1 MGATFGRWQADFVSA
16 GSFALDGGAMFGI
29 VPKPLWEKKIPADD
43 KNRILLDTRC
53 MLLRDGERVVLVDCG
68 MGSQWNDKER
78 DIYRIDAHL
87 DASLAAVGVTP
98 AQVTDLVLTH
108 LHFDHAGDVARVDAQ
123 GAATLTFGNARVHI
137 GRRAWEHAHAP
148 NERDR
153 GSFRAQCW
161 APLDGVERGRV
172 VLVED
177 HEGRASI
184 LPELEALVCE
194 GHTTGQLLP
203 LAGARDQRALYG
215 ADMVP
220 TRAHVPVPWH
230 MGYDLRPIVVM
241 EEKRRL
247 VELCAA
253 EGITLVHEHDRVFPT
268 SSIVRGP
275 KGELQAA

>member
-1 MGATFGRWQADFVSA
+1 MRLGRWTVDLISA
-16 GSFALDGGAMFGI
+16 GTFALDGGAMFGI

-53 MLLRDGERVVLVDCG
+53 VLLRDGARVVLVDCG
-68 MGSQWNDKER
+68 MGTQWNDKER

-87 DASLAAVGVTP
+87 DASLAAVGVAP
-98 AQVTDLVLTH
+98 ADVTDLVLTH
-108 LHFDHAGDVARVDAQ
+108 LHFDHAGDTARLDAS
-123 GAATLTFGNARVHI
+123 GVPLLTFPNARVFV

-153 GSFRAQCW
+153 GSFRASCW
-161 APLDGVERGRV
+161 APLGGSERARV

-177 HEGRASI
+177 RDGRATV
-184 LPELEALVCE
+184 LPELDAVLCE

-203 LAGARDQRALYG
+203 LMGALDQRALYG
-215 ADMVP
+215 ADMFP

-247 VELCAA
+247 VELCVADR
-253 EGITLVHEHDRVFPT
+253 ITLIHEHDTRFAT
-268 SSIVRGP
+268 SSLARSPSGDV
-275 KGELQAA
+275 QAA

>member
-1 MGATFGRWQADFVSA
+1 MRSGRWQLDLISA
-16 GSFALDGGAMFGI
+16 GTFALDGGAMFGI
-29 VPKPLWEKKIPADD
+29 VPKPLWEKKIPADE
-43 KNRILLDTRC
+43 KNRIALDTRC
-53 MLLRDGERVVLVDCG
+53 ALLRDGERVVLVDCG

-78 DIYRIDAHL
+78 DIYRIDEHL
-87 DASLAAVGVTP
+87 DASLAAVGVAP
-98 AQVTDLVLTH
+98 GDVTDLVLTH
-108 LHFDHAGDVARVDAQ
+108 LHFDHAGAVTRLDAS
-123 GAATLTFGNARVHI
+123 GAPTLTFANARVHV
-137 GRRAWEHAHAP
+137 GRRAWDHAHAP

-161 APLDGVERGRV
+161 APLDGAERARV
-172 VLVED
+172 VLID
-177 HEGRASI
+177 DDNGGATI
-184 LPELEALVCE
+184 LPELAALVCD

-203 LAGARDQRALYG
+203 LMGAGDQRALYG

-253 EGITLVHEHDRVFPT
+253 ERITLVHEHDTSYPT
-268 SSIVRGP
+268 SSIVRSP
-275 KGELQAA
+275 KGELVPA